1 MATFPLPF
9 RPKEDYHK
17 GGRKFGAGREG
28 GGRKHAAC
36 DLIAPK
42 GTEIY
47 AVEDGVV
54 VRGPYDFYHGTDA
67 IEFKLKSS
75 GRIVRYCEIKGLAR
89 GVHVGSKLKEGDP
102 IAFVGKMYR
111 DSMLHFE
118 MYEGTATGGLS
129 DRSNKPYNRRKDLMD
144 PTEYLDAC
152 ILRNVLTAKL
162 EIEAMTAA
170 ARGDLHAVPVRW
182 IR

>member
-1 MATFPLPF
+1 MSTFPLPF
-9 RPKEDYHK
+9 RPKESYHT
-17 GGRKFGAGREG
+17 GGRKFGAQREG
-28 GGRKHAAC
+28 GGRTHAAC

-47 AVEDGVV
+47 AVEDGEV
-54 VRGPYDFYHGTDA
+54 VRGPYGFYHGTDA
-67 IEFKLKSS
+67 IEFRLKSS

-89 GVHVGSKLKEGDP
+89 GVHVGSRLKEGDP
-102 IAFVGKMYR
+102 IAFVGKMFR

-129 DRSNKPYNRRKDLMD
+129 NGSKPYHRRKDLMD
-144 PTEYLDAC
+144 PTEYLDNC

-170 ARGDLHAVPVRW
+170 VHGRMNAIPVRW

>member
-1 MATFPLPF
+1 
-9 RPKEDYHK
+9 
-17 GGRKFGAGREG
+17 
-28 GGRKHAAC
+28 
-36 DLIAPK
+36 
-42 GTEIY
+42 
-47 AVEDGVV
+47 
-54 VRGPYDFYHGTDA
+54 VR
-67 IEFKLKSS
+67 
-75 GRIVRYCEIKGLAR
+75 CEIKGLAR

-118 MYEGTATGGLS
+118 MQGTATGGLS
-129 DRSNKPYNRRKDLMD
+129 DPSNKPYNRRKDLMD

-152 ILRNVLTAKL
+152 ILRNVLTVRL